1 MKVSELRQMS
11 GEQLQSTLNEA
22 ADSLFRL
29 RVKSQTEKLTAS
41 SDLKKN
47 RQIIARIKTI
57 QTERVLAGQADKNS

>member
-22 ADSLFRL
+22 ADTLFRL

-57 QTERVLAGQADKNS
+57 QTERVLAGQASKNS